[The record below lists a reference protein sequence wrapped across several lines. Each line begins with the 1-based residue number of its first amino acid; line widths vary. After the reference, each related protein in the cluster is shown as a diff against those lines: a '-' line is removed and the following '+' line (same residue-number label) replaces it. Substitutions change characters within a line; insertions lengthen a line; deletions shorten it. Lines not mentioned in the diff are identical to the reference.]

1 MVFLQA
7 VARLPGRRHFCATQF
22 EGSAMMD
29 YRVAGMFI
37 LGVLSMSLGCSD
49 KPRPRN
55 NNCVADEP
63 NEPKEEPKEDPKI
76 DEGPRLAFDYDPMMH
91 FGLTVIKDAYGDPVS
106 KRLTFAPDGAT
117 NSTLIHI
124 DNKFFEFGGP
134 EGLWAPKV
142 AKFPNGSRS
151 TWATSNSSLMI
162 HQVLKIVLSE
172 QPVTVAKGVRQR
184 ILDTCLIRYEIQ
196 NIDTRDH
203 WVGLRMVVD
212 TLIGS
217 NDGVPFAVPTMRG
230 LVDTCKD
237 FHGVEVPDF
246 IQALEVHDLKDPG
259 TIAHMTLRIAD
270 LETPTRVSLTLW
282 PGYSPFW
289 SRKWNVPLEPM
300 RAS

>member
-217 NDGVPFAVPTMRG
+217 NDGVPFAVARFATNTKSMSANTSPS
-230 LVDTCKD
+230 
-237 FHGVEVPDF
+237 
-246 IQALEVHDLKDPG
+246 
-259 TIAHMTLRIAD
+259 
-270 LETPTRVSLTLW
+270 SLTLS
-282 PGYSPFW
+282 GTKSSTGFATTAAA
-289 SRKWNVPLEPM
+289 SRTLIRSRRPCSRGCSFVACAVTP
-300 RAS
+300 